1 MLEVNGIDIFRGEA
15 QILWNLTLKIERG
28 EIVTVLGSNGSGKTT
43 LFESILGIHHPRS
56 GAIRFLGKEISLKP
70 SFHITRMG
78 VSCVPEGRRVFKDMT
93 VFENLEMGAYPD
105 RARASLKETVEWV
118 YSLFPVL
125 RERREQIAGTLS
137 GGEQQMLAIGRA
149 LMSKP
154 SLLLND
160 ELSLGLSP
168 LITKEIYGTIKRLH
182 QEGVTILLIE
192 QNATLA
198 LRHSHR
204 GYILETGRITLQG
217 TSQELLGNEHIR
229 KAYLG
234 M

>member
-1 MLEVNGIDIFRGEA
+1 MLEVKGINVFRGEA
-15 QILWNLTLKIERG
+15 QVLWDLALKVERG
-28 EIVTVLGSNGSGKTT
+28 EIVTVLGANGSGKTT
-43 LFESILGIHHPRS
+43 LVESILGVHHPQT
-56 GAIRFLGKEISLKP
+56 GMITFLDIEITLRP

-78 VSCVPEGRRVFKDMT
+78 LSCVPEGRRIFKDME
-93 VFENLEMGAYPD
+93 VYENLEMGAYPGK
-105 RARASLKETVEWV
+105 ARPSLKETVEWV

-125 RERREQIAGTLS
+125 KERKKQIAGTLS

-154 SLLLND
+154 ILLLID

-168 LITKEIYGTIKRLH
+168 KITKEIYGAIKKLH

-192 QNATLA
+192 QNAMLA
-198 LRHSHR
+198 LRHSDR
-204 GYILETGRITLQG
+204 GYVLETGRITLEG
-217 TSQELLGNEHIR
+217 TSPQLLGDEHIR

>member
-1 MLEVNGIDIFRGEA
+1 MLEVKGINVFRGEA
-15 QILWNLTLKIERG
+15 QILWNMSISVEQG
-28 EIVTVLGSNGSGKTT
+28 EIVTVLGANGSGKTT
-43 LFESILGIHHPRS
+43 LVESILGVHHPKM
-56 GAIRFLGKEISLKP
+56 GKITFLGEEITFRS
-70 SFHITRMG
+70 SFLIARMG
-78 VSCVPEGRRVFKDMT
+78 VSCVPEGRRIFKDMT
-93 VFENLEMGAYPD
+93 VYENLEMGAYPMK
-105 RARASLKETVEWV
+105 ARSFLKETVGWV

-125 RERREQIAGTLS
+125 RERGGQIAGTLS

-154 SLLLND
+154 ILLLLD

-168 LITKEIYGTIKRLH
+168 KITKEIYGTIKKLH
-182 QEGVTILLIE
+182 QEKVTILLIE

-198 LRHSHR
+198 LRHCYR

-234 M
+234 L

>member
-1 MLEVNGIDIFRGEA
+1 MLEVEGIDIYRGEA
-15 QILWNLTLKIERG
+15 HILWNLTMEVKEG
-28 EIVTVLGSNGSGKTT
+28 EIVTVLGANGVGKTT
-43 LFESILGIHHPRS
+43 LVEAILGIHPPR
-56 GAIRFLGKEISLKP
+56 RGKIVFFGQEINGMP
-70 SFHITRMG
+70 SFQIINLG
-78 VSCVPEGRRVFKDMT
+78 ISSVPEGRRIFKDMT
-93 VFENLEMGAYPD
+93 VYENLEMGAYPEKS
-105 RARASLKETVEWV
+105 RPFLRKTEEWV
-118 YSLFPVL
+118 CGLFPVL
-125 RERREQIAGTLS
+125 KKRKNQIAGTLS

-154 SLLLND
+154 VLLLLD

-168 LITKEIYGTIKRLH
+168 KITKEIYGTLKKLH
-182 QEGVTILLIE
+182 AEGVTMVLIE

-204 GYILETGRITLQG
+204 GYVLETGRITLQG
-217 TSQELLGNEHIR
+217 SAQELMGNEHIR

>member
-1 MLEVNGIDIFRGEA
+1 MLDVKGISVFRGEA
-15 QILWNLTLKIERG
+15 QILWDLGIKVERG
-28 EIVTVLGSNGSGKTT
+28 EIVTVLGANGSGKTT
-43 LFESILGIHHPRS
+43 LVESILGVHHPKT
-56 GAIRFLGKEISLKP
+56 GKITFLDAEITFKP
-70 SFHITRMG
+70 SFYITRMG
-78 VSCVPEGRRVFKDMT
+78 LSCVPEGRRVFKDME
-93 VFENLEMGAYPD
+93 VYENLEMGAYPEK
-105 RARASLKETVEWV
+105 ARASLKETVGWV

-125 RERREQIAGTLS
+125 KERRKQIAGTLS

-154 SLLLND
+154 ILLLID

-168 LITKEIYGTIKRLH
+168 KITKEIYGTIKRLH

-192 QNATLA
+192 QNAMLA
-198 LRHSHR
+198 LRHSNR
-204 GYILETGRITLQG
+204 GYVLETGRITLQG
-217 TSQELLGNEHIR
+217 TSQELLGDEHIR

>member
-1 MLEVNGIDIFRGEA
+1 MLDVKRINVFRGEA
-15 QILWNLTLKIERG
+15 QTLWDLNMSVEGG
-28 EIVTVLGSNGSGKTT
+28 EIVTVLGANGSGKTT
-43 LFESILGIHHPRS
+43 LVESILGLHHPKT
-56 GAIRFLGKEISLKP
+56 GKITFRGEEITFNP
-70 SFHITRMG
+70 PFFIARMG
-78 VSCVPEGRRVFKDMT
+78 ISCVPEGRRIFKDMT
-93 VFENLEMGAYPD
+93 VFENLEMGAYPKK
-105 RARASLKETVEWV
+105 ARSSIKETIEWV
-118 YSLFPVL
+118 YLLFPVL
-125 RERREQIAGTLS
+125 RERGGQIAGTLS

-154 SLLLND
+154 ALLLLD

-168 LITKEIYGTIKRLH
+168 KITKEIYGTIKKLH
-182 QEGVTILLIE
+182 QEGVTLLLIE

>member
-1 MLEVNGIDIFRGEA
+1 MLEVNRINIFRGEA
-15 QILWNLTLKIERG
+15 QILWDLTMKVEKG
-28 EIVTVLGSNGSGKTT
+28 EMVTVLGSNGSGKTT

-56 GAIRFLGKEISLKP
+56 GAIRFLGKEISSSP
-70 SFHITRMG
+70 SFRITRMG
-78 VSCVPEGRRVFKDMT
+78 VSCVPEGRRIFKDMT

-125 RERREQIAGTLS
+125 RQRREQISGTLS

-182 QEGVTILLIE
+182 QEGVTVLLIE

-217 TSQELLGNEHIR
+217 RSQELLGNEHIK

>member
-1 MLEVNGIDIFRGEA
+1 MLEVNGINIFRGEA
-15 QILWNLTLKIERG
+15 QILWDLTMKIEKG

-56 GAIRFLGKEISLKP
+56 GAIRFLGKEINMKP

-78 VSCVPEGRRVFKDMT
+78 ISCVPEGRRVFKDMT

>member
-1 MLEVNGIDIFRGEA
+1 MLEVKGINVFRGEA
-15 QILWNLTLKIERG
+15 QILWDLAMRVEEG
-28 EIVTVLGSNGSGKTT
+28 EIVTVLGANGAGKTT
-43 LFESILGIHHPRS
+43 LFESILGVHHPACGS
-56 GAIRFLGKEISLKP
+56 ITFLDKEITCEP
-70 SFHITRMG
+70 SFHITQMG
-78 VSCVPEGRRVFKDMT
+78 VACVPEGRRIFKDMT
-93 VFENLEMGAYPD
+93 VYENLEMGAYPKKS
-105 RARASLKETVEWV
+105 RPFLTETVEWV

-125 RERREQIAGTLS
+125 RERKRQIAGTLS

-154 SLLLND
+154 VLLLID

-168 LITKEIYGTIKRLH
+168 KITKEIYGAIKKLH
-182 QEGVTILLIE
+182 QEGVTILVIE

-198 LRHSHR
+198 LRYSDH
-204 GYILETGRITLQG
+204 GYVLETGRIAIQG
-217 TSQELLGNEHIR
+217 TSQELMGNEHIR

>member
-1 MLEVNGIDIFRGEA
+1 MLDVDGIDIFRGEA
-15 QILWNLTLKIERG
+15 QILWNLTIKVERG
-28 EIVTVLGSNGSGKTT
+28 EIVTVLGANGAGKTT
-43 LFESILGIHHPRS
+43 LVESILGLHSPKKGRIC
-56 GAIRFLGKEISLKP
+56 FLDQEITGMP
-70 SFHITRMG
+70 SFQIVKLG
-78 VSCVPEGRRVFKDMT
+78 ISSVPEGRRIFKDMT
-93 VFENLEMGAYPD
+93 VYENLEMGAYPEK
-105 RARASLKETVEWV
+105 ARPALKETGEWV
-118 YSLFPVL
+118 YSLFPIL
-125 RERREQIAGTLS
+125 KKRRDQIAGTLS

-154 SLLLND
+154 ALLLLD

-168 LITKEIYGTIKRLH
+168 KITKEIYGTLKKLH
-182 QEGVTILLIE
+182 GEGVTMILIE

-204 GYILETGRITLQG
+204 GYVLETGRITLQG
-217 TSQELLGNEHIR
+217 TTQDLMGNEHIR

>member
-1 MLEVNGIDIFRGEA
+1 MLEVKKINVFRGEA
-15 QILWNLTLKIERG
+15 QILWELAMKVERG
-28 EIVTVLGSNGSGKTT
+28 EIVTVLGANGSGKTT
-43 LFESILGIHHPRS
+43 LVESVLGLHHPET
-56 GAIRFLGKEISLKP
+56 GKITFLDVDITSKP

-78 VSCVPEGRRVFKDMT
+78 LSCVPEGRRVFKDME
-93 VFENLEMGAYPD
+93 VYENLEMGAYPEK
-105 RARASLKETVEWV
+105 ARASLKETAEWV

-125 RERREQIAGTLS
+125 EERRKQIAGTLS

-154 SLLLND
+154 TLLLID

-168 LITKEIYGTIKRLH
+168 KITKEIYGRIKKLH

-192 QNATLA
+192 QNAMLA
-198 LRHSHR
+198 LRHSDR
-204 GYILETGRITLQG
+204 GYVLETGRITLQG
-217 TSQELLGNEHIR
+217 SSQELLGDEHIR

>member
-1 MLEVNGIDIFRGEA
+1 MLEIKGINVFRGEA
-15 QILWNLTLKIERG
+15 QVLWDLGMSVRKG
-28 EIVTVLGSNGSGKTT
+28 EIVTVLGAKGAGKTS
-43 LFESILGIHHPRS
+43 LVESILGLHHPKTGS
-56 GAIRFLGKEISLKP
+56 ITFLDREITFKP
-70 SFHITRMG
+70 SFLITRLG
-78 VSCVPEGRRVFKDMT
+78 VSCVPEGRRIFKDMT
-93 VFENLEMGAYPD
+93 VYENLEMGAYPEK
-105 RARASLKETVEWV
+105 ARTFLQETAEWV
-118 YSLFPVL
+118 YALFPVL
-125 RERREQIAGTLS
+125 KERRSQIAGTLS

-154 SLLLND
+154 ILILID

-168 LITKEIYGTIKRLH
+168 KITQEIYGAVKKLH
-182 QEGVTILLIE
+182 QEEVTLLVIE

-204 GYILETGRITLQG
+204 GYVLETGRITLQG
-217 TSQELLGNEHIR
+217 TAEDLLGNEHVR

>member
-1 MLEVNGIDIFRGEA
+1 MLEVNGIHVFRGEG
-15 QILWNLTLKIERG
+15 QILWDLTMKIEKG

-56 GAIRFLGKEISLKP
+56 GAIRFLGQEISSEP

-78 VSCVPEGRRVFKDMT
+78 VSCVPEGRRIFKDMT
-93 VFENLEMGAYPD
+93 VNENLEMGAYPE
-105 RARASLKETVEWV
+105 RARVSLNETVEWV
-118 YSLFPVL
+118 YALFPVL
-125 RERREQIAGTLS
+125 KKRREQISGTLS

-160 ELSLGLSP
+160 ELSHGLSP

>member
-1 MLEVNGIDIFRGEA
+1 
-15 QILWNLTLKIERG
+15 
-28 EIVTVLGSNGSGKTT
+28 
-43 LFESILGIHHPRS
+43 
-56 GAIRFLGKEISLKP
+56 
-70 SFHITRMG
+70 
-78 VSCVPEGRRVFKDMT
+78 
-93 VFENLEMGAYPD
+93 MGAYPEK
-105 RARASLKETVEWV
+105 ARASLKETAEWV

-125 RERREQIAGTLS
+125 EERRKQIAGTLS

-154 SLLLND
+154 TLLLID

-168 LITKEIYGTIKRLH
+168 KITKEIYGTIRKLH

-192 QNATLA
+192 QNAMLA
-198 LRHSHR
+198 LRQSDR
-204 GYILETGRITLQG
+204 GYVLETGKITLQG
-217 TSQELLGNEHIR
+217 ASQQLLGDEHIR